1 MLFVFL
7 AFGFAIFAL
16 SNTKKRKKRNFDADD
31 FLDARGDEKQM
42 SKLEGPNECQAR
54 VLSFWHALLRNTS
67 YCVRIS

>member
-16 SNTKKRKKRNFDADD
+16 SNTKKKKRNFDAAD

-42 SKLEGPNECQAR
+42 SKLEGPKYR
-54 VLSFWHALLRNTS
+54 PIHILDLPLNTYLCS
-67 YCVRIS
+67 TQT